1 MDERKGQ
8 RKGSAILDLL
18 GVLIEPGKKAGKQVI
33 RSTGLSIVVGVDG
46 T

>member
-8 RKGSAILDLL
+8 RKGTPTLDLL
-18 GVLIEPGKKAGKQVI
+18 GVLIERGKKAGKQVI